1 MSSRTVW
8 SMQLSSPTVLA
19 VTSLTWP
26 RSGPTLFLSLK
37 TLGTHTN
44 TACLSV
50 RGLGLAWERARCET
64 GHPRCPGGGPR
75 SPDSDGLEWMNR
87 LSLQKCKW
95 SGEPGEVEVAVLLQG
110 PRYLGPWANLFPS
123 NLLTFPPPT
132 EYFLPACLQ
141 NPVPF
146 MLPLT

>member
-19 VTSLTWP
+19 VTSLIWP

-44 TACLSV
+44 TECSSV
-50 RGLGLAWERARCET
+50 RGLGLAWERGRCET
-64 GHPRCPGGGPR
+64 GHSRCPGGGLW
-75 SPDSDGLEWMNR
+75 SPDLDGIGVDEQVESAEMQMVW
-87 LSLQKCKW
+87 
-95 SGEPGEVEVAVLLQG
+95 GPGEVEVAVPLQG

-123 NLLTFPPPT
+123 SLLTLPLPA
-132 EYFLPACLQ
+132 EYFLSPCLQ
-141 NPVPF
+141 NPVPV
-146 MLPLT
+146 MRPLT